1 MRRRKKKNETVGL
14 IFAII
19 ALFLIVKII
28 SDKTFLEGIISLIG
42 IAIFGLLL
50 IVVVIF
56 GYRLNRRAKI
66 KMKLLAAGSDNPMQL
81 TPNQYEEFCAALLE
95 NNGWS
100 TQVTSRS
107 SDYGADIIAT
117 KGSVRIVVQCKQ
129 WSGSVGVKAV
139 QEVHTAISYYNAN
152 KAIVITTS
160 KYTHAAKKLAA
171 STGVSLLTHEDLAK
185 DC

>member
-1 MRRRKKKNETVGL
+1 MKCVSGGTVRRRKKKNETVGL

-81 TPNQYEEFCAALLE
+81 TPNHHENMKLQFPFYDAMYTYVKGRMEGKTKLE
-95 NNGWS
+95 
-100 TQVTSRS
+100 
-107 SDYGADIIAT
+107 
-117 KGSVRIVVQCKQ
+117 
-129 WSGSVGVKAV
+129 
-139 QEVHTAISYYNAN
+139 H
-152 KAIVITTS
+152 
-160 KYTHAAKKLAA
+160 AKK
-171 STGVSLLTHEDLAK
+171 
-185 DC
+185 